1 MRNPFYAVFFSVPPR
16 TSNFPPALVIFSSAD
31 LENLCACT
39 VRADF
44 NSPSPRTLIRS
55 FLLHSPAF
63 TRTSKLMVFSPSPA
77 RSPTFT
83 TEYSVR
89 KMLVKPRLGR
99 RRCKGICPPS
109 KPRIMR
115 EPERERCPLCPRPDV
130 LPIPLPIPRPTR
142 FLFEFAFLGARMF
155 ERFIRFSLLLRVPST
170 RYPVVVRLRRTF
182 N

>member
-1 MRNPFYAVFFSVPPR
+1 
-16 TSNFPPALVIFSSAD
+16 
-31 LENLCACT
+31 
-39 VRADF
+39 
-44 NSPSPRTLIRS
+44 
-55 FLLHSPAF
+55 
-63 TRTSKLMVFSPSPA
+63 MVFSPSPA

-89 KMLVKPRLGR
+89 KILVKPRLGR

-115 EPERERCPLCPRPDV
+115 EPERERCPLCPRPEV

-155 ERFIRFSLLLRVPST
+155 ERFIVFLNSLVLFYPRAFALFVLRPRAWPALIGACHSLT
-170 RYPVVVRLRRTF
+170 LRSRL
-182 N
+182 NA